1 VCYKCLLG
9 GCRVHSDDAIDVDN
23 VAHNYVEALLRECD
37 RVQKAFH
44 DTLQT
49 TAEAQA
55 AATTADI
62 RQMAVELQ
70 EQLQKTVD
78 AQLAAATAD
87 IHATAAL
94 LQQQGDVVIEAER
107 QRVRGSLDRLQGRV
121 QDALPC
127 SDDMRALMNVLCSE
141 CEPWFSVDVQEHR
154 LKRGF
159 ESSGTALV
167 FKNATEAYLESNLH
181 PHRLSM
187 SRKDL
192 PAAQSSLLLS
202 HDDDD
207 DDVDSQPPESSPS
220 VEIQSILHH
229 ENKSIDRMFPI
240 QAGASSTFGQL
251 KERIEQET
259 GISRHRLILKPF
271 FCPRGYRSD
280 NDQLSNMVTDGW
292 NDFYKVHVFLDK
304 TIHIE

>member
-1 VCYKCLLG
+1 MCTELHCVSRVISLTRTSGQHCGEVSKAYCQQCARLVCYKCLLG

-70 EQLQKTVD
+70 QQLQRTVD

-87 IHATAAL
+87 IRATAAL

-107 QRVRGSLDRLQGRV
+107 QRVRGSLDRLQARV

-127 SDDMRALMNVLCSE
+127 SDDMRALVKVYVPNVSHGSA
-141 CEPWFSVDVQEHR
+141 WMFRSTV
-154 LKRGF
+154 
-159 ESSGTALV
+159 
-167 FKNATEAYLESNLH
+167 SNVVLNLLG
-181 PHRLSM
+181 RM
-187 SRKDL
+187 G
-192 PAAQSSLLLS
+192 LLLS
-202 HDDDD
+202 
-207 DDVDSQPPESSPS
+207 SKMQ
-220 VEIQSILHH
+220 Q
-229 ENKSIDRMFPI
+229 K
-240 QAGASSTFGQL
+240 
-251 KERIEQET
+251 RI
-259 GISRHRLILKPF
+259 
-271 FCPRGYRSD
+271 
-280 NDQLSNMVTDGW
+280 
-292 NDFYKVHVFLDK
+292 
-304 TIHIE
+304 

>member
-1 VCYKCLLG
+1 MCTELHCVSRVISLTRTSGQHCGEVSKAYCRQCARLVCYKCLLG
-9 GCRVHSDDAIDVDN
+9 GCRVHSDDAIDVEN

-70 EQLQKTVD
+70 QQLQRTVE

-107 QRVRGSLDRLQGRV
+107 QRVRGSLDRLQARV

-127 SDDMRALMNVLCSE
+127 SDDMRALVNVLCSE

-154 LKRGF
+154 LKRVF
-159 ESSGTALV
+159 ESSGTNGTALV
-167 FKNATEAYLESNLH
+167 
-181 PHRLSM
+181 
-187 SRKDL
+187 
-192 PAAQSSLLLS
+192 
-202 HDDDD
+202 
-207 DDVDSQPPESSPS
+207 
-220 VEIQSILHH
+220 
-229 ENKSIDRMFPI
+229 
-240 QAGASSTFGQL
+240 L
-251 KERIEQET
+251 KM
-259 GISRHRLILKPF
+259 LILKPYV
-271 FCPRGYRSD
+271 CPLGYRSD
-280 NDQLSNMVTDGW
+280 NDQLSNMIPGGW
-292 NDFYKVHVFLDK
+292 DDDLKVHVFLDK